1 MYACEKCEAFISK
14 IASTTERKAILRLK
28 YAPLIREIR
37 VDHKVFVVLS
47 YFWFNDLYV
56 MTPEIPLYFDFYG
69 YFPRSAYH
77 LLYFFWC
84 YAYNSLLWSFGC
96 LCNQCIGLFHWKIY
110 TENIYTVWTN
120 SQLLVRFLT
129 HI

>member
-56 MTPEIPLYFDFYG
+56 MTPEIPLYFDFYVALII
-69 YFPRSAYH
+69 S
-77 LLYFFWC
+77 C
-84 YAYNSLLWSFGC
+84 ISFGVM
-96 LCNQCIGLFHWKIY
+96 LTILFYGLLGVCAI
-110 TENIYTVWTN
+110 NV
-120 SQLLVRFLT
+120 
-129 HI
+129 